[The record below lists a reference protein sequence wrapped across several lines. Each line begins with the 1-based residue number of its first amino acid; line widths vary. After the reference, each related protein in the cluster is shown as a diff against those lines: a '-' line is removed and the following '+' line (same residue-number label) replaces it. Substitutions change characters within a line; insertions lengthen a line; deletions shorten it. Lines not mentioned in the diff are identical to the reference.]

1 MFEVETTSCYANTN
15 LRNHF
20 RQGIWPQRLDGALQ
34 VARLRDEFRLRDA
47 KSSNSLMFP
56 CVKDKEFCMSP
67 IFPHCKGESPLKAMT
82 LSP

>member
-34 VARLRDEFRLRDA
+34 VARLRDEFQLQDA
-47 KSSNSLMFP
+47 RISTSLMFP
-56 CVKDKEFCMSP
+56 CVK
-67 IFPHCKGESPLKAMT
+67 KGNAACPLSFAIASVDHYLK
-82 LSP
+82 